1 MSETHLG
8 AWGDRPWVRLRTWR
22 PRPPRTSRP
31 RRERWRPPPRARP
44 PEGPSSR
51 APAPA
56 LILIGGRG
64 CGKSAL
70 CRRLVAADGRFT
82 LYSLDDMIVEEA
94 GMSIPDIVDTRGW
107 AWFRDLEYDV
117 CVKAA
122 KLAREDASGWTLI
135 DAGGGVVVDL
145 DENGNETYSQRK
157 VRRRRD
163 PYSRAAFVASPPRPI
178 FARGVRRVVAA
189 THIRAR
195 RSSRRRRDP
204 YSRAAFVSSPPR
216 PIFARGARTRRSRP
230 GRPPR
235 RRMVRFDI
243 HRRSS
248 RRRRDPYSRAPP

>member
-22 PRPPRTSRP
+22 PGPPRTSRPGPPRTSRPGPPRTSRP
-31 RRERWRPPPRARP
+31 RRERSGPPPRARP
-44 PEGPSSR
+44 PEGSSSR

-122 KLAREDASGWTLI
+122 RLAREDASGWTLI

-145 DENGNETYSQRK
+145 DEHGNETYSQRK
-157 VRRRRD
+157 VRRRD
-163 PYSRAAFVASPPRPI
+163 PSRAPPEPDVPARP
-178 FARGVRRVVAA
+178 
-189 THIRAR
+189 
-195 RSSRRRRDP
+195 
-204 YSRAAFVSSPPR
+204 
-216 PIFARGARTRRSRP
+216 
-230 GRPPR
+230 
-235 RRMVRFDI
+235 DI

-248 RRRRDPYSRAPP
+248 RRRRLSSCPHRSRSPFSLSPKPPPDRNPARGAQRDRLPEARRRLPPQPNLRR